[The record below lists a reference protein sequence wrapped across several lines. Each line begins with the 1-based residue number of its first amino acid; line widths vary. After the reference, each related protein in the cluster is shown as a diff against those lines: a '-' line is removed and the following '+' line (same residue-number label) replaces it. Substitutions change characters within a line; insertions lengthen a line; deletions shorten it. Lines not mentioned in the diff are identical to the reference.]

1 MSKNLELVTNGVSDY
16 VIIYGKEAT
25 LSEITAA
32 KELQKYIEKISGAK
46 LPVFIDDEKE
56 HEKEIIVGKTNRE
69 KEGDFLR
76 DELGDEGFLIR
87 TTYNKLWL
95 VGSEKRGT
103 RRVYDREG
111 FFGNQRNDSL

>member
-69 KEGDFLR
+69 KEGDFLKR
-76 DELGDEGFLIR
+76 KSPSFLANSDFYIIIN
-87 TTYNKLWL
+87 TKENNIT
-95 VGSEKRGT
+95 
-103 RRVYDREG
+103 
-111 FFGNQRNDSL
+111 